1 MNKKRVTLSQGG
13 GGEETSSLIKELFFR
28 YFDNQTLLKMEDA
41 AVLSLNSKKIAFTTD
56 SFTVSPIFFN
66 GGNIGKLAIAGTVND
81 ISMMGAKPLYLTCSF
96 MIEEGFLYGDLEII
110 VKSMAKELKVSKA
123 LIVAGDTKVVPK
135 GSVDGLFI
143 NTSGI
148 GEVLKEGISA
158 HNLKSGD
165 SIIISNEV
173 GNHGACI
180 LAKREDIEL
189 ELELKT
195 DCATLWPMVE
205 ALIKGGVKIKSL
217 RDATRGGLSAVLN
230 EWAETSDVCIE
241 VDEDKI
247 PVADEVKGIC
257 EMLGFEPYEFANEGT
272 MAICVQEG
280 DEKKTLDI
288 LKGFKETQKASY
300 IGKVTDSY
308 RQKVILNTPWGSSRY
323 LEPPKGELLP
333 RIC

>member
-1 MNKKRVTLSQGG
+1 MSERKIMLSQGG
-13 GGEETSSLIKELFFR
+13 GGEETNSLIKELFFK
-28 YFDNQTLLKMEDA
+28 YFDNEILLKMEDA
-41 AVLSLNSKKIAFTTD
+41 AVLTLNSNKIAFTTD
-56 SFTVSPIFFN
+56 SFTVNPIFFN

-96 MIEEGFLYGDLEII
+96 MIEEGFAYKDLEKI
-110 VKSMAKELKVSKA
+110 VKSMSEELKISGAK
-123 LIVAGDTKVVPK
+123 IVAGDTKVVPK
-135 GSVDGLFI
+135 GSVDGIFI

-148 GEVLKEGISA
+148 GEIIKEGISA
-158 HNLKSGD
+158 HNLSSGD
-165 SIIISNEV
+165 SIIVSNEV

-189 ELELKT
+189 DMELKT
-195 DCATLWPMVE
+195 DCASLWPMIE
-205 ALIKGGVKIKSL
+205 ALIKEGVKIKSL

-230 EWAETSDVCIE
+230 EWAETSGVCIE

-272 MAICVQEG
+272 MIICVEEG
-280 DEKKTLDI
+280 EEEKTLAILQKFDI
-288 LKGFKETQKASY
+288 TKKASF
-300 IGKVTDSY
+300 IGKVSNKY
-308 RQKVILNTPWGSSRY
+308 KQKVILNTPWGSSRY

>member
-1 MNKKRVTLSQGG
+1 MSNRKIMLSQGG
-13 GGEETSSLIKELFFR
+13 GGEETTSLIKELFFR
-28 YFDNQTLLKMEDA
+28 YFKNDILLKMEDA
-41 AVLSLNSKKIAFTTD
+41 AVLSLNSKKIAFTSD
-56 SFTVSPIFFN
+56 SFTVSPLFFN

-81 ISMMGAKPLYLTCSF
+81 VAMMGAKPLYLTCSF
-96 MIEEGFLYGDLEII
+96 MIEEGFLYDDLEKI
-110 VKSMAKELKVSKA
+110 VQSMSEELKVSGA

-143 NTSGI
+143 NTTGI
-148 GEVLKEGISA
+148 GEIVCEGISA
-158 HNLKSGD
+158 HNLSDGD
-165 SIIISNEV
+165 SIIVTNEV

-189 ELELKT
+189 DMELKS

-205 ALIKGGVKIKSL
+205 ALIKEGINIKSF

-230 EWAETSDVCIE
+230 EWAQTSKICIE

-247 PVADEVKGIC
+247 PVAPEVNGVC

-272 MAICVQEG
+272 MLVCI
-280 DEKKTLDI
+280 DKKDTKRALDV
-288 LKGFKETQKASY
+288 LKSFDKTSKSAY
-300 IGKVTDSY
+300 IGKVS
-308 RQKVILNTPWGSSRY
+308 QKQSEKVILNTPWGSSRY